1 MERSNEKA
9 LKIVEQQFN
18 SFINQQDSWDFF
30 RGLAEYTRTVREMTQ
45 TKPFIEALEAQREV
59 ARKTY
64 EMMNTKA
71 MKELTQSANKLIPV
85 AEKVIKQYEPIIKQ
99 TQEIAEKYQPVIR
112 AVQEVKDRMEGRI
125 LSSNPLYAF
134 DSDLFDVARHLKAS
148 GHEKEVEPFVDN
160 KKKNHNIYGN
170 FTFSPTYEVIDEE
183 ERKVERKE
191 QVEPWGAWERL
202 PLVERLVFEPEEL
215 KAEVKAES
223 EQYPAFHW
231 TWLNF
236 IGVYVEMEKIRKGE
250 KSDDDVVMFKVKDF
264 KSYAQRVHAF
274 ITKELIS
281 NDTDDTSELRFDDES
296 RTLYFMDVP
305 VVISTKE
312 ESDPHKLMRTLFKDT
327 HKVWAKDEVL
337 EDWSY
342 SFEEMQDLS
351 ENKVYQAGKKI
362 NSIIAQDTK
371 IKDFLDVSTKSVAIN
386 KKYLKT

>member
-250 KSDDDVVMFKVKDF
+250 KSDDDVVYLF
-264 KSYAQRVHAF
+264 ACF
-274 ITKELIS
+274 IDLI
-281 NDTDDTSELRFDDES
+281 F
-296 RTLYFMDVP
+296 
-305 VVISTKE
+305 
-312 ESDPHKLMRTLFKDT
+312 
-327 HKVWAKDEVL
+327 
-337 EDWSY
+337 
-342 SFEEMQDLS
+342 
-351 ENKVYQAGKKI
+351 
-362 NSIIAQDTK
+362 
-371 IKDFLDVSTKSVAIN
+371 
-386 KKYLKT
+386 

>member
-1 MERSNEKA
+1 MEKSNEKA
-9 LKIVEQQFN
+9 LKIIEQQYV

-30 RGLAEYTRTVREMTQ
+30 RGLAEYTRTIREMTQ
-45 TKPFIEALEAQREV
+45 SKPFIRALETQREI

-64 EMMNTKA
+64 EMMNSKA
-71 MKELTQSANKLIPV
+71 MKELAQSATKLLPI

-112 AVQEVKDRMEGRI
+112 AVQEVHDRMAGRI

-148 GHEKEVEPFVDN
+148 GHEKEVEPFVNN

-183 ERKVERKE
+183 ERKLERKG
-191 QVEPWGAWERL
+191 QVEPWGAWEHL

-215 KAEVKAES
+215 KAEVQAKTQKEVS
-223 EQYPAFHW
+223 FHW
-231 TWLNF
+231 DWLNF

-250 KSDDDVVMFKVKDF
+250 KLDNDVVIFKVKDF
-264 KSYAQRVHAF
+264 RSYAQRVHAF
-274 ITKELIS
+274 ITKELIA
-281 NDTDDTSELRFDDES
+281 NDSEPTELSFDDQK
-296 RTLYFMDVP
+296 RTLYFMGVSIL
-305 VVISTKE
+305 ISKKE
-312 ESDPHKLMRTLFKDT
+312 ESDPHKLIRTLFKDE
-327 HKVWAKDEVL
+327 HKVWANDEII
-337 EDWSY
+337 EDWGY
-342 SFEEMQDLS
+342 SFDEEIS

-362 NSIIAQDTK
+362 NKTIAEETK